1 MLTHD
6 DEPNTPSVPPSY
18 SFSPNHTPL
27 LLSCIIGLRECAR
40 WVMAAELDQK
50 WFYDVVVRLRDDT
63 FAFGPW
69 LLSPPSLYRGGL
81 SSMSMGKPINLFH
94 IY

>member
-1 MLTHD
+1 
-6 DEPNTPSVPPSY
+6 
-18 SFSPNHTPL
+18 
-27 LLSCIIGLRECAR
+27 
-40 WVMAAELDQK
+40 MAAELDQK

-81 SSMSMGKPINLFH
+81 SSMSMGKPIKQSH
-94 IY
+94 MY